1 MGKLKVWAKKL
12 NDEIELKKEDI
23 FKRDYKF
30 FKIDRLE
37 RINERIDV
45 FSDDCAEC
53 RNFKHDLEDIVSKLP
68 EYVNGSPG
76 KRAEYEKRS
85 DKIVTHLKKV
95 HGLVPENYYSSNY
108 SFAGIIFGTLFFAGA
123 AYLFYP
129 GFLKWGALAGFTI
142 GLITGRILG
151 STKDK
156 SKKMNDL
163 VL

>member
-1 MGKLKVWAKKL
+1 MGKLKVWAKKI
-12 NDEIELKKEDI
+12 NGEIEDKKEDI

-45 FSDDCAEC
+45 FSDDCDDC
-53 RNFKHDLEDIVSKLP
+53 RNLKYDLEDIVSRLS

-85 DKIVTHLKKV
+85 DKIVNHLKKV
-95 HGLVPENYYSSNY
+95 HGLVPENYYSSIF
-108 SFAGIIFGTLFFAGA
+108 SFAGIIIGTLLFAGT

-129 GFLKWGALAGFTI
+129 GFLKWGALAGFTA

-156 SKKMNDL
+156 EKKKNNL
-163 VL
+163 IL